1 MNDKPANSQ
10 QQGQTQT
17 PSPRNDPAIDP
28 QTQANPSGAQP
39 VSPPGADEAQSA
51 DSEVDQ
57 KQHHQ
62 DNDNTF
68 SPGFEPDPDRPKS
81 NESTD
86 ADIDTDGG

>member
-1 MNDKPANSQ
+1 MKGDSANTQ

-28 QTQANPSGAQP
+28 QVPSDPGGAKP
-39 VSPPGADEAQSA
+39 VSPAGANQAQSA

-57 KQHHQ
+57 KHHHQ
-62 DNDNTF
+62 ENDNTF
-68 SPGFEPDPDRPKS
+68 SPGFKPDPDRPKPS
-81 NESTD
+81 ENTD